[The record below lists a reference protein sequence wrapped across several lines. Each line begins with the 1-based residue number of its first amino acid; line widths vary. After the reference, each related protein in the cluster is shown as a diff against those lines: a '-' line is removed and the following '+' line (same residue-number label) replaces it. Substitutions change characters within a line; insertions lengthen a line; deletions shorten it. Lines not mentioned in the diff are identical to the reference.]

1 VPRSPGPTSCYWR
14 RPVWATI
21 QVRADR
27 PDRVSFAYDAGAT
40 NPNRSGQVEVRLRTA
55 QAERIARMLTR

>member
-1 VPRSPGPTSCYWR
+1 
-14 RPVWATI
+14 
-21 QVRADR
+21 VRADR